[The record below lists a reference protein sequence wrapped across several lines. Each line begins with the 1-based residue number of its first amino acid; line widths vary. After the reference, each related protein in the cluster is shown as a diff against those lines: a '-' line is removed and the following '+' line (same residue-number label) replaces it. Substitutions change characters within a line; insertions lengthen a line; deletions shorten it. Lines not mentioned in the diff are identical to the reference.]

1 MSKSVLD
8 TILEYKESSPEV
20 KQKIET
26 HELELELCERMVEL
40 REDAGLT
47 QAALA
52 ENLGFTQGYVAKLE
66 NGAYDRC
73 GIGTLRTFAL
83 ALGYDLDIDNLFV
96 PIEGYQWHNVIRNV
110 TLVTNSC
117 ENASAVTI
125 EQTFAN
131 LQTTSAPGSLDKLAA

>member
-1 MSKSVLD
+1 MSKTVLD
-8 TILEYKESSPEV
+8 TIREFKESSPDV

-26 HELELELCERMVEL
+26 HELELELCERMIEL

-52 ENLGFTQGYVAKLE
+52 ETLGFTQGYVAKLE

-96 PIEGYQWHNVIRNV
+96 PIEGYNWQKIIRNV
-110 TLVTNSC
+110 TLVANPG
-117 ENASAVTI
+117 EASSSATLK
-125 EQTFAN
+125 ESFAN
-131 LQTTSAPGSLDKLAA
+131 LQACTPGHSNKLAA